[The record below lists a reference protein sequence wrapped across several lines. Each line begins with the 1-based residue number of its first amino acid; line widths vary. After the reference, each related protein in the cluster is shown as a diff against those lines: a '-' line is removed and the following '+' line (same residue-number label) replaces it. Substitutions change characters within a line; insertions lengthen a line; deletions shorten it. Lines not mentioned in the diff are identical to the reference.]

1 MFKNAG
7 SYQPLDQPDGMNTK
21 TLAATAILAL
31 MLTGIATVAFAHPN
45 PISTSSHQTQQNQTT
60 ASNAVQSKDPEQKGD
75 HGKGGVHNKQGYER
89 NHPPALTLKV
99 GDTITLSSLD
109 GRFRQVGNESI
120 RGNASGSFTFTVTG
134 AFKAGY
140 ALSITSGT
148 IKIGD
153 QTYTV
158 NSGSVQTGPYG
169 RELVGQGTA
178 GNGVQFLMHATIR
191 GTSTTPH
198 GMVMLDLQN
207 GTTEYMVLLR
217 ATPSS

>member
-1 MFKNAG
+1 
-7 SYQPLDQPDGMNTK
+7 MNTK

-45 PISTSSHQTQQNQTT
+45 PTFTSSTRNQDQTSSSGT
-60 ASNAVQSKDPEQKGD
+60 VQSKDSEKEHVE
-75 HGKGGVHNKQGYER
+75 HGNHDDSGHGR
-89 NHPPALTLKV
+89 NHPKALDLKV
-99 GDTITLSSLD
+99 GDTITLSNLE
-109 GRFRQVGNESI
+109 GRFRQVGNEST

-140 ALSITSGT
+140 TLSITSGT

-191 GTSTTPH
+191 GTAATPH

>member
-31 MLTGIATVAFAHPN
+31 MLTGVAAVAFAHPN
-45 PISTSSHQTQQNQTT
+45 PTFTSNPQKQDQTNASST
-60 ASNAVQSKDPEQKGD
+60 VQSKDSEKE
-75 HGKGGVHNKQGYER
+75 HG
-89 NHPPALTLKV
+89 NHDDSGHGRDDPKALALKV
-99 GDTITLSSLD
+99 GDTITLSNLE
-109 GRFRQVGNESI
+109 GRFRQVGNEST

-153 QTYTV
+153 ETYTV
-158 NSGSVQTGPYG
+158 NSGSVQTGTYG
-169 RELVGQGTA
+169 RDVVGQGTA

-191 GTSTTPH
+191 GTAATPY

-207 GTTEYMVLLR
+207 GTTEYVVLLR

>member
-1 MFKNAG
+1 MK
-7 SYQPLDQPDGMNTK
+7 TK

-31 MLTGIATVAFAHPN
+31 MLTGIATVAFAHPD
-45 PISTSSHQTQQNQTT
+45 PTSTSSNQNQGQTT
-60 ASNAVQSKDPEQKGD
+60 ASGTVQSKDSENEHGEDGSHDD
-75 HGKGGVHNKQGYER
+75 HGHKH
-89 NHPPALTLKV
+89 HPPPLDLKV
-99 GDTITLSSLD
+99 GDTITLSNLD
-109 GRFRQVGNESI
+109 GRFRQVGNESNE
-120 RGNASGSFTFTVTG
+120 GNATGSFTFTVTG

-148 IKIGD
+148 FKIGD
-153 QTYTV
+153 QAYTV

-169 RELVGQGTA
+169 RDMTGQGTA
-178 GNGVQFLMHATIR
+178 GSGVQFLMHAMIR
-191 GTSTTPH
+191 GTATTPH